1 MRLLYVDRVLKS
13 FLTRHATRGKHCDG
27 ASRSRLITVVHT
39 ADLVSLQ
46 CKQYVQNGWNLTRI
60 ICNITF
66 QGSNGTILNRGR
78 RREALQ
84 RDNVK
89 EKKGTILLNYRV

>member
-1 MRLLYVDRVLKS
+1 MRR
-13 FLTRHATRGKHCDG
+13 CEP
-27 ASRSRLITVVHT
+27 I
-39 ADLVSLQ
+39 DLVSLQ
-46 CKQYVQNGWNLTRI
+46 CKPYVQNGWNLTRI

-66 QGSNGTILNRGR
+66 QWTNGTILNRGR